1 MALAGRKVA
10 EGIHSPLTLLLCLI
24 VLTVA
29 VDSQGAAND
38 TALYDWTLAWADA
51 DVEDGSDGTNSRT
64 PYDHPAWCGRLCIV
78 VFQSHS
84 TMGRSAPARQ
94 AERTPSRVRPRG
106 PPCSCEPSDATS
118 HLPLIFPGA
127 RSPRFL
133 HTYSDSSLIGPPKG
147 QSAGRIR
154 PHWPATISTG
164 QHDFRALNG
173 RATALAN
180 LTRCQEED
188 LAVPTD
194 EIIAKTIAV
203 FTRSTRTTSS

>member
-1 MALAGRKVA
+1 MALAWRKVA
-10 EGIHSPLTLLLCLI
+10 GGIHSPLTLLLCVI
-24 VLTVA
+24 FLTVA

-38 TALYDWTLAWADA
+38 TTLYDWTLAWADA
-51 DVEDGSDGTNSRT
+51 DVEDGSDGTNSPT
-64 PYDHPAWCGRLCIV
+64 PYDHPALCGRLCIV

-84 TMGRSAPARQ
+84 AMGRSGPARQ
-94 AERTPSRVRPRG
+94 SERIPPRVRPRG
-106 PPCSCEPSDATS
+106 PPCSCEPGEATS

-133 HTYSDSSLIGPPKG
+133 HTCSDSSLIGPPKG
-147 QSAGRIR
+147 RSAGRIR
-154 PHWPATISTG
+154 PPWPATINTA

-188 LAVPTD
+188 LAVPTG

-203 FTRSTRTTSS
+203 LTRSTRTTSS